1 MSELK
6 LSDFKMFKAPYELPD
21 SRAVIGAQ
29 IVGIREQEKLF
40 GTVYSFRLIKYA
52 LQFEARKIGE
62 EPTEDIKTLDQL
74 AEYLVSKSD
83 KYPTPNCVLMCAQLK
98 VENEL
103 QGRTGAA
110 TRVGEMGF
118 HRTFVKSQ
126 SGEERNVDLDDV
138 ISNLVQTAFTLKL
151 GPKEFGYKKNEDGSL
166 DLLFP
171 TCYYKDGCRQALD
184 DNLLNR
190 PDGRMQCAVG
200 STLCQFLKL
209 VTGYEW
215 DYDCLEFDKPRCIAR
230 CYKF

>member
-1 MSELK
+1 MAELK
-6 LSDFKMFKAPYELPD
+6 TSDFKMFKAPYELPD
-21 SRAVIGAQ
+21 PRAVIGMQ
-29 IVGIREQEKLF
+29 IVGIKEQEKLF

-52 LQFEARKIGE
+52 VQFEAKRIGE
-62 EPTEDIKTLDQL
+62 DPPEDIKTLDQL

-83 KYPTPNCVLMCAQLK
+83 KNPTPNCVLMYAQLK

-118 HRTFVKSQ
+118 HRTFVKNQ
-126 SGEERNVDLDDV
+126 IDEEKNVNLDDV
-138 ISNLVQTAFTLKL
+138 ISNLVQTAFTLKV

-166 DLLFP
+166 DLIFP
-171 TCYYKDGCRQALD
+171 DCYYKEGCQQALKD
-184 DNLLNR
+184 KLLTR
-190 PDGRMQCAVG
+190 PNGKMQCAVG

-215 DYDCLEFDKPRCIAR
+215 DYDCSEFDKPHCIAHLD
-230 CYKF
+230 KF